1 MGKCVA
7 FGVILAGD
15 FYLLFF
21 VCVYVCN
28 IAEVRF
34 GFNCQVKKQ
43 IQEAGFLCDHDLDS
57 GTTMNKKIRNAQLAQ
72 YNFIF
77 GQWKKKLRAFVG
89 WMNLS
94 TWIPVCLLSEYNAD
108 YFLLTS
114 LIHCFC
120 CYTFFGKRDECEVHV
135 FTSDILFQLKMYAK
149 CLYPTDPVYCDH
161 YSSQGHNSG

>member
-1 MGKCVA
+1 MVRYTGMCTELKKITYSSILPCRNWVINDAVDSLVGKCVA

-77 GQWKKKLRAFVG
+77 GQ
-89 WMNLS
+89 
-94 TWIPVCLLSEYNAD
+94 
-108 YFLLTS
+108 
-114 LIHCFC
+114 
-120 CYTFFGKRDECEVHV
+120 
-135 FTSDILFQLKMYAK
+135 
-149 CLYPTDPVYCDH
+149 
-161 YSSQGHNSG
+161 